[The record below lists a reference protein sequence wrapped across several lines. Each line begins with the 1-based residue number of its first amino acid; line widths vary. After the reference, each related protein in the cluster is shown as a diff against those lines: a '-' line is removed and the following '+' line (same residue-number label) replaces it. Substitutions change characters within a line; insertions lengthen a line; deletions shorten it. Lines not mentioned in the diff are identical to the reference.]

1 MRQTRIL
8 LPVLVLALLVA
19 QALPL
24 AAQEAAPEKNLT
36 GTFSFG
42 YRAVDQSGAA
52 NKYREHVNLDKG
64 IRLFNFSLSYVAPEG
79 LKKLFDRIEL
89 DAVNLGGDPYESF
102 GLTIK
107 KYGTYA
113 FTYNHRKSTYFY
125 GDLNETAG
133 RLFDP
138 VRFNF
143 DRVTDSGSLNL
154 TLHKAVNVFLNF
166 DRYTKSGDS
175 ESSFEVDNVVI
186 DEDKPVSE
194 KMTQIGFGVDLHV
207 PRYGLVFEQRHQD
220 YANSNSLFLAGTM
233 TFASNISSFK
243 LSARPFDSLILR
255 GSAQLST
262 LDSDVKVLSGTGQ
275 SASVLGSGSFS
286 RKIDLFDLDLTYLL
300 FKKLAVV
307 GAVRSH
313 KFDQSGDLTA
323 DGVTGTPEFGFKTL
337 GFEGGLQAQLS
348 PKFSLTGGYRHE
360 ERKFTGP
367 GGEHGDEASETETA
381 AENLE
386 TINYTDSTVRR
397 GFFGNLRWD
406 LKNLKLTA
414 DYQHGDYDDPYTMI
428 SPTLFDR
435 FRTTL
440 RWQIKSFSLSAGYL
454 MSRTKNEIPGGVN
467 YRVVYTDDD
476 YTDLWKSS
484 NDQFNFRFTYT
495 GTKLHGSVG
504 YSLIDFTTDSL
515 RYIAYNPGWLGAG
528 GEFPWAINYEGKS
541 TVLDAMLALSL
552 SGGWSLGASAN
563 SYKNSGT
570 WPIERTM
577 FRAFAEYTFL
587 GGFVSQVSYRY
598 FNFKEKDRVLILK
611 NNYSAGILEVS
622 FGYRWQ

>member
-1 MRQTRIL
+1 MRKTRIL
-8 LPVLVLALLVA
+8 LPVLVLALILS
-19 QALPL
+19 QAAML
-24 AAQEAAPEKNLT
+24 AAQESEQDKALT
-36 GTFSFG
+36 GSFSFG
-42 YRAVDQSGAA
+42 YRTVDQSGAA

-64 IRLFNFSLSYVAPEG
+64 VRLFNFSLSYVASDG
-79 LKKLFDRIEL
+79 LKKIFDRIDL
-89 DAVNLGGDPYESF
+89 NAVNLGGDPHESF
-102 GLTIK
+102 GLSIQK
-107 KYGTYA
+107 FGTYK
-113 FTYNHRKSTYFY
+113 FNFSHRKNTYFY
-125 GDLNETAG
+125 GDLNETGG

-143 DRVTDSGSLNL
+143 DRVTDSGSFSV
-154 TLHKAVNVFLNF
+154 TLSKAVNIFLNF
-166 DRYTKSGDS
+166 DRTTKSGDS
-175 ESSFEVDNVVI
+175 EASFEVDSLVI
-186 DEDKPVSE
+186 DSDKPVSE
-194 KMTQIGFGVDLHV
+194 KLTQIGFGVDIHV

-220 YANSNSLFLAGTM
+220 YANTNSLFLAGTM
-233 TFASNISSFK
+233 TFASNISTFR
-243 LSARPFDSLILR
+243 LNARPFDSLLLR
-255 GSAQLST
+255 GSAQMSK
-262 LDSDVKVLSGTGQ
+262 LDSDVSVLSGTGQ
-275 SASVLGSGSFS
+275 SAAVLGTGAFS
-286 RKIDLFDLDLTYLL
+286 RKIDLYDLDLTYLL
-300 FKKLAVV
+300 FRKIAVI
-307 GAVRSH
+307 GAVRYH
-313 KFDQSGDLTA
+313 KFDQSGDLAA
-323 DGVTGTPEFGFKTL
+323 DGVTESPEFGFNTL
-337 GFEGGLQAQLS
+337 GIEGGLQWQFS

-360 ERKFTGP
+360 ERKLTGATEDPESPTGMEGFETVNFT
-367 GGEHGDEASETETA
+367 DT
-381 AENLE
+381 
-386 TINYTDSTVRR
+386 TVRQ

-454 MSRTKNEIPGGVN
+454 MSRTQNEIPGGVN
-467 YRVVYTDDD
+467 YRVVFTDDD
-476 YTDLWKSS
+476 YSDLWKSS

-541 TVLDAMLALSL
+541 TILDAMLTLSL
-552 SGGWSLGASAN
+552 SRGWSLGASAN

-577 FRAFAEYTFL
+577 FRAYVEYTFL
-587 GGFVSQVSYRY
+587 GGFVSQVNYRY
-598 FNFKEKDRVLILK
+598 FNFKEKDGVLTIK